1 MKENELP
8 YYGVG
13 PSYCGSIIIVTIAS
27 IVLSYLNIIPKYSIS
42 GLGFIF
48 NMLGI
53 AMIITAIALW
63 IWGALKS
70 DIHDNIDNDQLI
82 TSGAYA
88 YVRNPI
94 YSSFLFLATG
104 MIVFYG
110 NIILFLLPILY
121 WALLTELMKRT
132 EEKWLEEKFGDEYRK
147 YCKEVNRC
155 IPWFK

>member
-1 MKENELP
+1 M
-8 YYGVG
+8 
-13 PSYCGSIIIVTIAS
+13 
-27 IVLSYLNIIPKYSIS
+27 
-42 GLGFIF
+42 IF

-53 AMIITAIALW
+53 ALIIGAIALW
-63 IWGALKS
+63 IGGALKS

-94 YSSFLFLATG
+94 YSAFLFLATG